1 MPERPGEDL
10 TAEEEAR
17 LAAAFEEHRPRLLAW
32 LEFRIPA
39 PLRRRLDPD
48 DVLQEAFTRARQK
61 YRAWRTRPDTS
72 EYVFLFWA
80 VRDVYLRKWE
90 EHTRGRRD
98 LRKELPWPEE
108 SSAQVA
114 VGLLTVSTPSDDA
127 ARQDLRERVR
137 RVMEQL
143 SPADLEVLA
152 LRYFRA
158 AEPLAFRDVAAVLG
172 IAEEAARQRHARAL
186 ARFGKLWQR
195 FGPPRGEDP

>member
-1 MPERPGEDL
+1 MPGDGDL
-10 TAEEEAR
+10 TAAEAAR
-17 LAAAFEEHRPRLLAW
+17 LAAAFAEHRTRLLAW
-32 LEFRIPA
+32 LEFRVPA
-39 PLRRRLDPD
+39 ALRRRLDPD

-61 YRAWRTRPDTS
+61 YRAWQARPGTS
-72 EYVFLFWA
+72 AYVFLFWA
-80 VRDVYLRKWE
+80 VRDTCLRKWE

-114 VGLLTVSTPSDDA
+114 AGLLTVGTPPDDA
-127 ARQDLRERVR
+127 GRQELRDRVR
-137 RVMEQL
+137 KVMGQL
-143 SPADLEVLA
+143 AVADLEVLA

-158 AEPLAFRDVAAVLG
+158 GEPLAFRDVAAVLG
-172 IAEEAARQRHARAL
+172 VEEAAARQRHARAL